1 MKRVMSALGLAAI
14 LSLLAVGTV
23 LAWPD
28 DTTAA
33 LSSTPTGLSAGQSW
47 TVDVTFVSAGHVLRV
62 DTLQPRITI
71 RETTTGETRSFPA
84 TVTATSGVY
93 RAKVAFPSGGSWA
106 YSVDTPYRSF
116 AYSPIT
122 IAPAPSPAPTPGS
135 PAGTFLAVIAVAA
148 GVATLVLLAA
158 RRFGQRRRVAR
169 PAPSQ

>member
-1 MKRVMSALGLAAI
+1 MEPIRVAGCTGVEAARVRRPKAADRRSRTMKGVMSALGLAAI
-14 LSLLAVGTV
+14 LSLLAAGTV

-84 TVTATSGVY
+84 TVTT
-93 RAKVAFPSGGSWA
+93 
-106 YSVDTPYRSF
+106 T
-116 AYSPIT
+116 
-122 IAPAPSPAPTPGS
+122 
-135 PAGTFLAVIAVAA
+135 
-148 GVATLVLLAA
+148 
-158 RRFGQRRRVAR
+158 
-169 PAPSQ
+169 